1 MTALMTEL
9 HNPPPLYSFF
19 FPHYHP
25 SALDDKMNV
34 SSTARESR
42 KVENNWSHDI
52 HIATASPVTSRV
64 TSRVPAYLVS
74 VRCEP
79 LVSTSVQRGLQ
90 NNIDRYY
97 NLLWFSVTSNGTFD
111 DAL

>member
-52 HIATASPVTSRV
+52 HIATASPVTSRLSPCV
-64 TSRVPAYLVS
+64 SRLSKV
-74 VRCEP
+74 
-79 LVSTSVQRGLQ
+79 
-90 NNIDRYY
+90 
-97 NLLWFSVTSNGTFD
+97 
-111 DAL
+111 